1 MTTFKE
7 IDINEY
13 KKLLDNMQHIF
24 AKSFNNIELLHN
36 FEENVNDKNI
46 GTIIKDQESLQK
58 EDKYIDKLSDKLSE
72 KISNSNINNNN
83 NIIQYKKK
91 YVFLNTHDYYNK
103 NPKDILNYIKK
114 IYIKS
119 NIGYDN
125 TYKPRSKTVNIN
137 LGNIIKK
144 IEYDDKISNE
154 LKDDFIDAYNNIPL
168 KTRIQFHNKY
178 YREYVMEPVERY
190 YIEKDNEADDEKSII
205 VPSSDKEED
214 KSLKDE
220 LKNNAIKTVINTLT
234 GQGLNFDK
242 IKIDENLLKKNILK
256 VRYINSNRKIN
267 NKFLKEDYKISNNM
281 KNSILKNTG
290 LNKLTKNEYDVYN
303 TLEKH
308 RKNND
313 NLQLLLSSY
322 LAGNKNK
329 DLYNKINELL
339 YKSYRN
345 NTISKKQYQNIM
357 NKL

>member
-13 KKLLDNMQHIF
+13 KKLLDNMQHTY
-24 AKSFNNIELLHN
+24 AKTFNNIELLHN
-36 FEENVNDKNI
+36 FEENVNNKNI
-46 GTIIKDQESLQK
+46 GTIIKDKEMLEK

-72 KISNSNINNNN
+72 KITNSNINNNN
-83 NIIQYKKK
+83 DIIQDKKK

-125 TYKPRSKTVNIN
+125 IYKPRSKTVNIS

-144 IEYDDKISNE
+144 IENDDKISNE
-154 LKDDFIDAYNNIPL
+154 LKDDFIDAYNNIPN
-168 KTRIQFHNKY
+168 KTSIQFHNKY
-178 YREYVMEPVERY
+178 YKQYVMEPVEKY
-190 YIEKDNEADDEKSII
+190 YEEKDIDADDEKSII
-205 VPSSDKEED
+205 VPVSDKEED
-214 KSLKDE
+214 KSLKGK
-220 LKNNAIKTVINTLT
+220 LKNNTIKTVVNTLT
-234 GQGLNFDK
+234 GQGLNNFDK

-256 VRYINSNRKIN
+256 VRYVNSNRKIN

-303 TLEKH
+303 TLQKY

-322 LAGNKNK
+322 LAGNKSK
-329 DLYNKINELL
+329 DLYNKINDL
-339 YKSYRN
+339 
-345 NTISKKQYQNIM
+345 I
-357 NKL
+357 NKIINKVI

>member
-13 KKLLDNMQHIF
+13 KKLLDDMQHTY
-24 AKSFNNIELLHN
+24 AKTFNNIELLHN
-36 FEENVNDKNI
+36 FEENVNNKNI
-46 GTIIKDQESLQK
+46 ETIIKDQEKLEK
-58 EDKYIDKLSDKLSE
+58 EDKYIEKLSDKLSE

-83 NIIQYKKK
+83 IIPYDDKKK
-91 YVFLNTHDYYNK
+91 YIFLNTHDYYSK

-119 NIGYDN
+119 NIGYDKI
-125 TYKPRSKTVNIN
+125 YKPRPKTVNVS

-144 IEYDDKISNE
+144 IENDNNISNE
-154 LKDDFIDAYNNIPL
+154 LKDDFIDAYNNIPN
-168 KTRIQFHNKY
+168 KTSIQFHNKY
-178 YREYVMEPVERY
+178 YREYVMEPVEKY
-190 YIEKDNEADDEKSII
+190 YIERNIDADDEKSII
-205 VPSSDKEED
+205 VPVSDKEED

-220 LKNNAIKTVINTLT
+220 LKNNAIKTVVNTLT
-234 GQGLNFDK
+234 GQGFNK

-303 TLEKH
+303 ILQKY
-308 RKNND
+308 RNKNGG

-322 LAGNKNK
+322 LAGNKSKN
-329 DLYNKINELL
+329 LYNKINELL
-339 YKSYRN
+339 YKNYRN
-345 NTISKKQYQNIM
+345 NIISKKQYKNII
-357 NKL
+357 NKI